1 MSYSRTVKF
10 VALLGASI
18 MLPSVAFANCGTTCA
33 SHSTSSHSS
42 SHIHGAQYNT
52 PALSSWKASP
62 SYVAPVPQMRG
73 SSKGSSYVGSR
84 TYSSGSTYSGSTYGG
99 TTANCP
105 SGTALQNDG
114 TCLDTSGSFTSA
126 PTYSSSS
133 SSYGSGSI
141 SATYSDNSATVVPFT
156 SPASVPGLGVNES
169 LVPTSCPVS
178 VSNPDG
184 GRVLG
189 CYAVAK
195 PALVAQPVYTPV
207 TTYTRVVHPVIY
219 VRYPVP
225 TPVPYIQDVY
235 VGGCGGFNTRYGA
248 GYPGA
253 CGW

>member
-10 VALLGASI
+10 IALLGASV
-18 MLPSVAFANCGTTCA
+18 MLPSAAFANCTTTCA
-33 SHSTSSHSS
+33 SHTAKSHNS

-52 PALSSWKASP
+52 PALSSWTASP
-62 SYVAPVPQMRG
+62 SYVPPAPQMRG
-73 SSKGSSYVGSR
+73 SSTGSSYVGSSFSAGNS
-84 TYSSGSTYSGSTYGG
+84 YMSSASTQSG
-99 TTANCP
+99 
-105 SGTALQNDG
+105 
-114 TCLDTSGSFTSA
+114 
-126 PTYSSSS
+126 SSS

-141 SATYSDNSATVVPFT
+141 SATYSDSSATVVPFT
-156 SPASVPGLGVNES
+156 SPASVPGLGINES

-195 PALVAQPVYTPV
+195 PTPVMRPVYTPV
-207 TTYTRVVHPVIY
+207 TAYTRVVHPVIY

-235 VGGCGGFNTRYGA
+235 VGGCGGFHTRYGA
-248 GYPGA
+248 DYPGA